1 LENILT
7 LESKRSLEEYKK
19 RIDKKVAEE
28 LSVFADMAIKI
39 ARDPELGGEEFRT
52 SALLAEALSSRGW
65 DVERPYQGLAT
76 AFRARRLSKAASSPA
91 VTFMAEYD
99 ALPEVGHAC
108 GHNLNGVMSLL
119 AGIALAEAVSG
130 EIPGEVRVVGTP
142 AEETNGAKV
151 EMADKGVF
159 DDVDFAMMVHAS
171 SGPTRPLYRSLALVP
186 VEFTFKGLSSHAASA
201 PWEGVNA
208 LNGLQL
214 LFHALDM
221 LRQHVRPE
229 TRIHGIVTKGGDA
242 PNVVPDL
249 ARGCFYFRS
258 PSRNYLETVLKKA
271 YDCARGAALAT
282 GTEVSWRHHET
293 SFREV
298 LPNPE
303 VEARMTE
310 ALDDLKIP
318 YLREPHAGGSTDVG
332 DVSWRCPTM
341 HLSLSFTEKE
351 IAAHTR
357 EFAEMAGDRERIGAG
372 IENGAKAMA
381 RMGLLVLADAGVRQK
396 MKDALAKAKG
406 A

>member
-1 LENILT
+1 LEL
-7 LESKRSLEEYKK
+7 KWALEEYKK

-28 LSVFADMAIKI
+28 LGGFADMAAEI
-39 ARDPELGGEEFRT
+39 ARSPELGGEEFKT
-52 SALLAEALSSRGW
+52 SAMLAGALSSRGW
-65 DVERPYQGLAT
+65 DVEYPYMGLAT
-76 AFRARRLSKAASSPA
+76 AFNACAPSRAGSAPV

-119 AGIALAEAVSG
+119 AGIALAEATG
-130 EIPGEVRVVGTP
+130 DEIPGEIRVVGTP

-151 EMADKGVF
+151 EMAEKGVF

-171 SGPTRPLYRSLALVP
+171 SGLTRPLYRSLALVP
-186 VEFTFKGLSSHAASA
+186 VEFNFKGLSSHAASA
-201 PWEGVNA
+201 PWDGLNA

-229 TRIHGIVTKGGDA
+229 TRIHGVVARGGEA
-242 PNVVPDL
+242 PNVVPDFTQG
-249 ARGCFYFRS
+249 RFYFRS

-293 SFREV
+293 SFHEV

-303 VEARMTE
+303 VEARMMKV
-310 ALDDLKIP
+310 LDELKIP
-318 YLREPHAGGSTDVG
+318 YLKEPHAGGSTDVG
-332 DVSWRCPTM
+332 NVSWRCPTM

-351 IAAHTR
+351 VAAHTR
-357 EFAEMAGDRERIGAG
+357 EFAEIAGDRGRIEDG
-372 IENGAKAMA
+372 IGNGAKAMA
-381 RMGLLVLADAGVRQK
+381 RMGLLVLTDADAREK
-396 MKDALAKAKG
+396 MKDALAKAG
-406 A
+406 EAE